1 MLTTVVVRKE
11 ILGISRLRLA
21 LCRNLH
27 MAEDAVY
34 SFSVIL
40 HRSSDKL
47 HEHAC
52 LSDPVPLSLQH
63 LITCLNV
70 MQDLSK
76 KKIPAEQL
84 AYAAALA
91 SGAQLVYGDIPKLE
105 TIRNLW
111 HQATVQ
117 ELDVHFSRQAAA
129 NFRSLL
135 EGGQCILP
143 DTPASNRAFQALFSD
158 REAAF
163 CRTLKDCSRQL
174 DPWHAPDGA
183 AAASELSSG
192 TSGMSEAGL
201 QPAKVSQDSKQE
213 TGSVADHGNRPADA
227 AASGKQQANR
237 QPIQKGAVGSVVGI
251 VGEDHLEGIQR
262 AWHAG
267 LRYSDS
273 KIRTGGQPP
282 ASTWSA
288 AKNASGQAEQAESSP
303 EARQLTGIVS
313 QHLGVQGA
321 SDAGVKRA
329 LLERMLGLA
338 IPEQLALDLCQQVA

>member
-1 MLTTVVVRKE
+1 M
-11 ILGISRLRLA
+11 
-21 LCRNLH
+21 
-27 MAEDAVY
+27 
-34 SFSVIL
+34 
-40 HRSSDKL
+40 
-47 HEHAC
+47 
-52 LSDPVPLSLQH
+52 
-63 LITCLNV
+63 
-70 MQDLSK
+70 
-76 KKIPAEQL
+76 PAEQL

-117 ELDVHFSRQAAA
+117 EFDVHFSRQAAA

-135 EGGQCILP
+135 EGGRCILP
-143 DTPASNRAFQALFSD
+143 DTPASNRAFQVLFSD

-174 DPWHAPDGA
+174 DPWHAPDDV
-183 AAASELSSG
+183 AAASAGSSG
-192 TSGMSEAGL
+192 TSGMSEAGS
-201 QPAKVSQDSKQE
+201 QPAKASEDSKQE
-213 TGSVADHGNRPADA
+213 TGSTTDHRSQHGDA

-237 QPIQKGAVGSVVGI
+237 QLMQKGAGGSVVGI

-267 LRYSDS
+267 LRCSDS
-273 KIRTGGQPP
+273 KRQTDGQPA
-282 ASTWSA
+282 ASTSSAADSA
-288 AKNASGQAEQAESSP
+288 AKNASELAEPVDSPP

-313 QHLGVQGA
+313 QHQMLQG
-321 SDAGVKRA
+321 SNDAGVKRA

-338 IPEQLALDLCQQVA
+338 IPEQLALDLCQQVASLTFYDVITVHCTLNCAGHS